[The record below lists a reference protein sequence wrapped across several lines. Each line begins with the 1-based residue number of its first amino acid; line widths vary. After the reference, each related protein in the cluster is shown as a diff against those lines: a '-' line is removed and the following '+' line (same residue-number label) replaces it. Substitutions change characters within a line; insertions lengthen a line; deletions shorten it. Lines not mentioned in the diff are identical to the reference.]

1 VSESLGRIDH
11 IGLVVND
18 LDASIV
24 AYEKALSTVSSV
36 SGITLNPYGFESLPT
51 GNEKSAMV
59 GKDGQ
64 LLELI
69 QPLNDQSIYYNHLKC
84 QGEGLHHIGY
94 RTRNLEQI
102 ASYLVSSLGYM
113 RVNELPEENILR
125 GCRQIVLKQPKQIHF
140 LVELVEFPE
149 DVLLTIS
156 DLARLDDR
164 GLQAVIRQVDRNDL
178 VIVLSAESEPIKKR
192 FFSNMSRRAAS
203 MLEDDC
209 KLISE
214 VNPLTYNQCLE
225 NIHAVVRRMIRE
237 GNLVLDSSK

>member
-1 VSESLGRIDH
+1 MGETLGRIDH
-11 IGLVVND
+11 IGFVVND

-24 AYEKALSTVSSV
+24 VYEKALFTVSSV
-36 SGITLNPYGFESLPT
+36 SGITLNPYGFDSLPT

-59 GKDGQ
+59 GTDGQ

-69 QPLNDQSIYYNHLKC
+69 QPLNNQSIYYNHLKC

-94 RTRNLEQI
+94 RTRNLEQF
-102 ASYLVSSLGYM
+102 ASYLVTSLGYIK
-113 RVNELPEENILR
+113 VNELPEENILR
-125 GCRQIVLKQPKQIHF
+125 GCRQIVLKLPKQIHF

-149 DVLLTIS
+149 DVLFTIPE
-156 DLARLDDR
+156 LACLDDR

-178 VIVLSAESEPIKKR
+178 VLVLSTESEPIKQR

-209 KLISE
+209 KFISE
-214 VNPLTYNQCLE
+214 VNPLTYNQCLD

-237 GNLVLDSSK
+237 GNLVLDTSE